1 MPRKVVQPSS
11 AHYTRLELCQLMG
24 AHKRVKNCNIL
35 LKDLL
40 KNILQ
45 LQDLVSNDRTCLK
58 DPESTART
66 CLQYQSLQ
74 VEPV

>member
-35 LKDLL
+35 LNGTCAIGHCNYQGKRLPW
-40 KNILQ
+40 
-45 LQDLVSNDRTCLK
+45 LVENYACIFSIFC
-58 DPESTART
+58 AHA
-66 CLQYQSLQ
+66 
-74 VEPV
+74 